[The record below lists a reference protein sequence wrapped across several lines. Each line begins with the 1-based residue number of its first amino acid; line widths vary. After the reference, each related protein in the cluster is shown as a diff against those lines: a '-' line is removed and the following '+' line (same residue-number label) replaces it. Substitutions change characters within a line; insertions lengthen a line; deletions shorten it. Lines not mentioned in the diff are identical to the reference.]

1 MIIYDWLFGYME
13 VDWIPLNR
21 LKPGE
26 KGIIRGYSENNSNE
40 DYLMELGMMIG
51 TVVTLVKFAPFGDPL
66 EIKARGFFL
75 SIRKS
80 EARFILVEKIKD
92 R

>member
-1 MIIYDWLFGYME
+1 ME
-13 VDWIPLNR
+13 VDCIPLIELR
-21 LKPGE
+21 PGQ
-26 KGIIRGYSENNSNE
+26 KGIIRGFRENNTDE
-40 DYLMELGMMIG
+40 DYLMELGLMTG
-51 TVVTLVKFAPFGDPL
+51 TTVTLVKFAPFGDPL
-66 EIKARGFFL
+66 EIKVRGFFL

>member
-1 MIIYDWLFGYME
+1 ME
-13 VDWIPLNR
+13 VDWTPLSD

-26 KGIIRGYSENNSNE
+26 KGIIRGFREDNSDE
-40 DYLMELGMMIG
+40 DYLMELGLMIG

-80 EARFILVEKIKD
+80 EAKFILIERIKD